1 MKKLGLTLVL
11 VASVLVLGAGCAD
24 DDDGKEACE
33 AYALK
38 CPAGSPNTV
47 SCNPDRVNDAVNGG
61 EVEDCIQAAA
71 DCNAATACYNG
82 LK

>member
-1 MKKLGLTLVL
+1 MKKLGLMLVAVVL
-11 VASVLVLGAGCAD
+11 VMIAGCAD

-38 CPAGSPNTV
+38 CPAGAAGAV
-47 SCNPDRVNDAVNGG
+47 SCSPDRVNDAVNGG
-61 EVEDCIQAAA
+61 EVEDCIQGAA
-71 DCNAATACYNG
+71 DCAAATACYNG